1 MPSDRAIGLVLGS
14 AIAPSDLASAAHTAE
29 QGGFDEIWLAE
40 DFFFT
45 GGISG
50 ASLVLSSTNHT
61 TVGLGVVSAMVRHPA
76 LLAMEISTIS
86 AGYPGRLIAGLGLGV
101 PGWIRQMGLHPRS
114 PLAAMRESV
123 TSVRRLLSGETLD
136 LQGDV
141 FEFHDVTLTYPEE
154 GTPTPIHMGV
164 TGPKMLRL
172 SGEIADGTVLSV
184 AAGHDYVRWARE
196 RIDEGRRRGGRSD
209 HHRMTVFAIYSVAD
223 DPREARRA
231 VRGPLAFYKSLGTNS
246 LTDVYGISE
255 PLRELIDKGGY
266 QAVHDQMPDQWLED
280 LAIAGSPEEVATKI
294 EGFYEIGADCV
305 ALFPMP
311 SNQVDHLVQL
321 TADQVL
327 PLLGTTG
334 PGT

>member
-1 MPSDRAIGLVLGS
+1 MPVDRAIGLVLGS
-14 AIAPSDLASAAHTAE
+14 AIAPSDLASAARMAE

-50 ASLVLSSTNHT
+50 ASLVLSATERT

-86 AGYPGRLIAGLGLGV
+86 AAYPGRLIAGLGLGV

-136 LQGDV
+136 QHGDV
-141 FEFHDVTLTYPEE
+141 FDFHDVSLTYPEQ
-154 GTPTPIHMGV
+154 GAPTPIHMGV

-196 RIDEGRRRGGRSD
+196 RIDEGQRAGGRSGP
-209 HHRMTVFAIYSVAD
+209 HRITLFAIYSVAD
-223 DPREARRA
+223 DPGQARGA
-231 VRGPLAFYKSLGTNS
+231 VRDALAFYKSLGTNA

-255 PLRELIDKGGY
+255 QLRGLINSGGY
-266 QAVHDQMPDQWLED
+266 LAVRDGMPDQWIED
-280 LAIAGSPEEVATKI
+280 LTIAGSPEEVAAKI
-294 EGFYEIGADCV
+294 EGFYEVGADSV

-311 SNQVDHLVQL
+311 SNEVDRMVQL

-327 PLLGTTG
+327 PLLGTRR
-334 PGT
+334 